1 VSRHIFIFE
10 VESVWDVEPVWEM
23 YRLWELV
30 FRIESGDPM

>member
-1 VSRHIFIFE
+1 MSRHIFIFE